1 MPSVAQV
8 LGYKGQRLGLLGGD
22 EFVTVQGTGLLVTNV
37 EQGLPSDMIWRSES
51 GVGCFAWYGAGSRL
65 AIAPAFG
72 STAVEVVEY
81 GSKSPGAWS
90 SASLTVP
97 GTARIIDMVFSRN
110 GERLFALSDA
120 SDSMVLCWDVVM
132 GTLLFSSPLNSA
144 VYNKVI
150 INPGNDMM
158 LCIFGN
164 HGIQVGVI
172 SDVLGVFTVRFEAL
186 YIEPEYRFEESEV
199 STEVRSAAVVM
210 ANAITCAIWV
220 PFDHLLVTNLQGNIL
235 EVPVVVGSGG
245 ETLLH
250 VSNKSSLKRLA
261 AFGDS
266 SATVMH
272 ATNIAMGNATLIVCT
287 SVGIVFWFQTHS
299 FSHVPDSAIVD
310 CTTPLQIANADGYIS
325 ALAIDP
331 TFQRLIIGTFP
342 GQILRLPVDIQERPT
357 DENATGDD
365 VEGGF
370 QTDAQAKV
378 DDTPLVVAGETVGSH
393 QSGAVV
399 CSASMAIPNSI
410 NKKHLPLL
418 VLGSQEGMLSFW
430 LYPLGVDS
438 SSSGILG
445 VPSLLTSVH
454 LGTPADADSTV
465 VVCSMAALPF
475 RRKGNGQLLC
485 VGLDSGLLQIWE
497 VTSDFSPGD
506 NVDEAGHRL
515 STKCIA
521 SRRFYTSPLTTITAS
536 TFSPPSSSTL
546 RYCLAV
552 ASSSENCVH
561 VVQVFNTMDA
571 YAFDVQC
578 VLKLE
583 NTLLPASL
591 IWNGPSICICASNGS
606 VFKFAIEA
614 MNASEVSA
622 DLIYPTPQMSFTPPG
637 QQQPLALI
645 QSHLLNSDTLVGI
658 AAGSSFLLT
667 VSLKQDAQ
675 ASIVVVPGSSH
686 SDALIV
692 LAKCPN
698 NKFLATGCAD
708 GSIHVW
714 RVEKEISFSLVN
726 RMDLHT
732 GPIVNLAFSS
742 DSSLLFSASADG
754 SYFLSNVEKST
765 MNEPVIMKLNE
776 MGTTD
781 PEFITPMADSSMTWM
796 EQKRERLDQELKE
809 KNSSKSS
816 SVDAAISELS
826 IRLHSL
832 LDENADRSDL
842 EKMDRAEFVV
852 DLTGQ
857 ESINEENE
865 RRVAFVRNSYFKLNA
880 WNELIAARVR
890 QTCWDS
896 MAAQSRCLLPLL
908 DDVQNESFSV
918 SSMPVRKCSEEEIL
932 SLERVK
938 RLRAIEVRSQQ
949 KDSQGSVTKL
959 PSGKSRCT
967 WSKSIQGCPEVVSWI
982 SFDGARWPC
991 SDVIEM
997 IAEREKEDAAKTGK
1011 TETLEAEEAE
1021 VSLVEDDEGSQT
1033 ADAAREVDDND
1044 VINLLYPPQC
1054 VRTQTQKRMQIILLK
1069 EVGRLIRA
1077 KFNVHFDK
1085 LVREKEDALSS
1096 VESRNLR
1103 IRAILE
1109 ELKQD
1114 DEYLDPKW
1122 KEAEVAGSAI
1132 TVTDDEVVSRP
1143 YESEVQRAARVREE
1157 EERRRREAEKD
1168 KEDVKGRALDEMM
1181 HGTLEVKRDVFAEAS
1196 SLQRP
1201 VWMDEVAHADMTEA
1215 QLKEMDAFEVRFKM
1229 LQEEQAKYRKTLEVE
1244 LKKLKAEAIE
1254 VCKAFDEKLVGMVK
1268 LRVHVQREILSQELY
1283 ISRISQSMAQ
1293 RDQLWQLLT
1302 KNETVIKSTRVQR
1315 NELRSKIDTF
1325 NVEVEGVR
1333 AKLALAQE
1341 EERTMEK
1348 GFKRDIQNLCNVS
1361 FDQDQ
1366 LKVFNQLYH
1375 IRVYPTVEEKDDEAE
1390 ESEILKSDTK
1400 AGGIKGKSPG
1410 KDKPK
1415 DSSSI
1420 EAKGT
1425 LGDSQEFSADSV
1437 RDPFFYAL
1445 LQLHRK
1451 KKLAEA
1457 EIPLMYPLD
1466 MATECP
1472 ESIEMDQFMWSKLQE
1487 LRNARIE
1494 KEIECTLLSR
1504 EYGELK
1510 RKLDQLCSEEA
1521 VILTCLKDLVAI
1533 KEEMSSKLSSLEN
1546 NLIVLVSVKQGQ
1558 DEVDREAIV
1567 TDYTMAALVPVEVI
1581 RKFNGRI
1588 KEHGREKIGVLNRI
1602 KQFRRKINILDWEAK
1617 HLSLESH
1624 HFEEYYTDLQLLRVT
1639 RELQHV
1645 IRDGSN
1651 AEQAKVRAGL
1661 LRTKSHISM
1670 LTYVLSISPS
1680 PPPSLHN
1687 KIKARIDRV
1696 GARKDF
1702 LQKDAEERIRKLKQ
1716 SNEALRRLVKGRT
1729 DESNSLHEKIQ
1740 KLVGEVDARQSVLQ
1754 SRDDARGTTGNPS
1767 ATAQLKMKKV
1777 MARRQLADT
1786 ARAQAEEIDFLRQE
1800 LDRMR
1805 QRTFPSFVRSTAKR
1819 TGGM

>member
-1 MPSVAQV
+1 MSPVAQV
-8 LGYKGQRLGLLGGD
+8 LGYKGQRLGFFDRD

-37 EQGLPSDMIWRSES
+37 DEAAPTNMIWRHES
-51 GVGCFAWYGAGSRL
+51 GVNCFAWHGATSRL

-72 STAVEVVEY
+72 STVVEVVRYEL
-81 GSKSPGAWS
+81 KSPGGAGS
-90 SASLTVP
+90 SATLRVP
-97 GTARIIDMVFSRN
+97 GIARIIDMVFSRN

-120 SDSMVLCWDVVM
+120 SESMALCWDVAT
-132 GTLLFSSPLNSA
+132 GALLFSSPLNGV
-144 VYNKVI
+144 VYSKVA
-150 INPGNDMM
+150 INPGNDTM
-158 LCIFGN
+158 LCIFGD
-164 HGIQVGVI
+164 HGIQVGII
-172 SDVLGVFTVRFEAL
+172 SDVLGVFSVRFQPL
-186 YIEPEYRFEESEV
+186 YIEPEFRFEESEV
-199 STEVRSAAVVM
+199 SAEVRSAAVVM
-210 ANAITCAIWV
+210 ANTITCAIWV
-220 PFDHLLVTNLQGNIL
+220 PFDYLLVTNLQGNIL
-235 EVPVVVGSGG
+235 EVPVAVGSGG
-245 ETLLH
+245 EALVH
-250 VSNKSSLKRLA
+250 VTTKSSLKKMA

-266 SATVMH
+266 SASVMH

-287 SVGIVFWFQTHS
+287 SVGTVFWFPTHS
-299 FSHVPDSAIVD
+299 FSQVPDAAIVD
-310 CTTPLQIANADGYIS
+310 CATPLQIASADGYIS

-331 TFQRLIIGTFP
+331 TFQRLIVGTFS
-342 GQILRLPVDIQERPT
+342 GQILRLPVDVQERPV

-365 VEGGF
+365 IDGGF
-370 QTDAQAKV
+370 QTDPQVKV
-378 DDTPLVVAGETVGSH
+378 DETPLLVTGAIVGSH
-393 QSGAVV
+393 QSGAVL

-410 NKKHLPLL
+410 NKQHLPLL
-418 VLGSQEGMLSFW
+418 VLGSQDGILSFW
-430 LYPLGVDS
+430 LHPPSADS
-438 SSSGILG
+438 SFTTGIPG
-445 VPSLLTSVH
+445 APSLLTSIN
-454 LGTPADADSTV
+454 LGTLGDGDSTAIV
-465 VVCSMAALPF
+465 SSMTALPF

-485 VGLDSGLLQIWE
+485 IGLDSGLLQIWE
-497 VTSDFSPGD
+497 VTSEFFPGD
-506 NVDEAGHRL
+506 NVDEPGHRL
-515 STKCIA
+515 ITKRLA

-536 TFSPPSSSTL
+536 TLSTPSSSTL
-546 RYCLAV
+546 RYCIAV
-552 ASSSENCVH
+552 ASSSDNCVH
-561 VVQVFNTMDA
+561 VVQVFNTVDA
-571 YAFDVQC
+571 YTFDVQC

-583 NTLLPASL
+583 DTLLPTSL
-591 IWNGPSICICASNGS
+591 VWNGPSLCICASNGS
-606 VFKFAIEA
+606 ICKFDIGA
-614 MNASEVSA
+614 MRASEVSA
-622 DLIYPTPQMSFTPPG
+622 DLIYPAPQMSFTPLGP
-637 QQQPLALI
+637 QQHLAFI
-645 QSHLLNSDTLVGI
+645 YQLNPDTLVGV
-658 AAGSSFLLT
+658 AAGSSNLLT
-667 VSLKQDAQ
+667 VSLKEGGQ
-675 ASIVVVPGSSH
+675 AVVVPCTSH
-686 SDALIV
+686 NDALICC
-692 LAKCPN
+692 AKCPN
-698 NKFLATGCAD
+698 NQFLATGCAD

-714 RVEKEISFSLVN
+714 RIDNEASFSLVN
-726 RMDLHT
+726 RMDLHA
-732 GPIVNLAFSS
+732 GPVITLAFSS
-742 DSSLLFSASADG
+742 DSSLLFSAATDG
-754 SYFLSNVEKST
+754 SYFLSAVEILT
-765 MNEPVIMKLNE
+765 MVEPTIMKLNE
-776 MGTTD
+776 MGTAD
-781 PEFITPMADSSMTWM
+781 AEFTAPRAEAGKTWM
-796 EQKRERLDQELKE
+796 EQKKQCLDQELKE

-816 SVDAAISELS
+816 SVDTAVSDLS
-826 IRLHSL
+826 SRLHSL
-832 LDENADRSDL
+832 LEENADRSDL
-842 EKMDRAEFVV
+842 EKMDRSEFVV

-857 ESINEENE
+857 ESIIADNE
-865 RRVAFVRNSYFKLNA
+865 RRVALVRNSYFKLNA
-880 WNELIAARVR
+880 WNELVAARVR

-908 DDVQNESFSV
+908 NDVQNENLTV

-949 KDSQGSVTKL
+949 KYSEGSVTKL

-967 WSKSIQGCPEVVSWI
+967 WSKSIQGCPEAVSWI

-1011 TETLEAEEAE
+1011 VETPEEEAE

-1033 ADAAREVDDND
+1033 ADATREVDDND

-1054 VRTQTQKRMQIILLK
+1054 VKTQTQKRVQIILLK
-1069 EVGRLIRA
+1069 EVGRMIRA
-1077 KFNVHFDK
+1077 KFNVHFDR
-1085 LVREKEDALSS
+1085 LVREKEDTLSS

-1103 IRAILE
+1103 IRSILE

-1114 DEYLDPKW
+1114 DEFLDPKW
-1122 KEAEVAGSAI
+1122 KETEVAGSAI

-1143 YESEVQRAARVREE
+1143 YESEAQRAARVREE

-1201 VWMDEVAHADMTEA
+1201 AWMDEVAQSDMTET

-1244 LKKLKAEAIE
+1244 LKKLKTEAIE
-1254 VCKAFDEKLVGMVK
+1254 VCKAFDEKLVAMVK
-1268 LRVHVQREILSQELY
+1268 LKVHVQREILSQELY

-1293 RDQLWQLLT
+1293 RDQLWQLLK
-1302 KNETVIKSTRVQR
+1302 KNEIAIKSTRVQR

-1333 AKLALAQE
+1333 TRLALAQE
-1341 EERTMEK
+1341 EERIMEK

-1375 IRVYPTVEEKDDEAE
+1375 IRVYPTVEENDDEAE
-1390 ESEILKSDTK
+1390 ESEILKSDPK
-1400 AGGIKGKSPG
+1400 AGGGTGFKGRSPG

-1415 DSSSI
+1415 DASSP

-1425 LGDSQEFSADSV
+1425 QGDSQEFAVESV

-1445 LQLHRK
+1445 LQQQRK
-1451 KKLAEA
+1451 KKSAEA
-1457 EIPLMYPLD
+1457 EIPLMSPLD

-1472 ESIEMDQFMWSKLQE
+1472 EAFEVDQFVWSKLQE

-1521 VILTCLKDLVAI
+1521 VVLTCLKDLVAI
-1533 KEEMSSKLSSLEN
+1533 KEEMSSKLGSLEN

-1567 TDYTMAALVPVEVI
+1567 TDYSLAALVPVDVI

-1588 KEHGREKIGVLNRI
+1588 KEHGKEKIGVLNRI

-1651 AEQAKVRAGL
+1651 AEQAKVRAGQGL
-1661 LRTKSHISM
+1661 PVFH
-1670 LTYVLSISPS
+1670 
-1680 PPPSLHN
+1680 
-1687 KIKARIDRV
+1687 
-1696 GARKDF
+1696 F
-1702 LQKDAEERIRKLKQ
+1702 
-1716 SNEALRRLVKGRT
+1716 
-1729 DESNSLHEKIQ
+1729 
-1740 KLVGEVDARQSVLQ
+1740 
-1754 SRDDARGTTGNPS
+1754 
-1767 ATAQLKMKKV
+1767 
-1777 MARRQLADT
+1777 
-1786 ARAQAEEIDFLRQE
+1786 
-1800 LDRMR
+1800 
-1805 QRTFPSFVRSTAKR
+1805 
-1819 TGGM
+1819 